1 MKFMTIRT
9 NPPAPGHLIRQQVL
23 KKFSLRQADLAA
35 AMGVSKV
42 RLNLIINGKAPVTT
56 EMALRLA
63 KVTGTEA
70 EYWLRLQ
77 LDHQLH
83 RARARLGA
91 EIDRLAVITNTGPLP
106 EAPALPGVECRWA
119 ASTSESRRD
128 CDPGAV

>member
-1 MKFMTIRT
+1 MTIRT
-9 NPPAPGHLIRQQVL
+9 NPPAPGHLIRHQVL

-42 RLNLIINGKAPVTT
+42 RLNLIINGKAPVTP

-63 KVTGTEA
+63 KVTATDA

-83 RARARLGA
+83 RVRARLGA
-91 EIDRLAVITNTGPLP
+91 EIDRLAVIINTTPLP
-106 EAPALPGVECRWA
+106 DD
-119 ASTSESRRD
+119 ASATNPDERANSNVSD
-128 CDPGAV
+128 SGPP